1 MVARDPSRYGVHH
14 YPAQVPSTLLLGLAV
29 FAVGVDAYIVAAVLP
44 AVADNLHEPIER
56 VGLLASAYALP
67 MALLAPVF
75 GPLSDR
81 RGRRYALRLGLVIFA
96 AAAAA
101 CVVAP
106 NLGLLLVTRAIN
118 GLGAAIILPAAIAKA
133 GDLPTEAERGRAIGI
148 LGAVFPLSTL
158 IGLPIGAALT
168 IGAGWRAPFA
178 LIALVAL
185 IALAGVD
192 RLPADHPTA
201 KPIRYVDSLRSILR
215 DRPALSIMAVTFL
228 WFAGAFGLFVY
239 VSEFVHESFDIPAD
253 RAGLVYVVVGLV
265 GIIAA
270 RTSGRFIATIGP
282 RRTVL
287 IGLSL
292 FAAAVFVLPLT
303 TVALPLALVVF
314 AVWAFGTW
322 FGIPALNTIVAG
334 LSESERGSR
343 LAFNSSAQSLSNVVG
358 PIVTG
363 AIIANWGFGVAGPY
377 TSVLGMST
385 LALAWLVLPKPAR
398 SAPTASKATAERA
411 PIIEA

>member
-1 MVARDPSRYGVHH
+1 M
-14 YPAQVPSTLLLGLAV
+14 PSTLLLGLAM

-44 AVADNLHEPIER
+44 AIADNLQEPIEK

-81 RGRRYALRLGLVIFA
+81 RGRRYALRLGLAIFA
-96 AAAAA
+96 VAAAA
-101 CVVAP
+101 CVIAP
-106 NLGLLLVTRAIN
+106 NLGLLLVTRAVN

-133 GDLPTEAERGRAIGI
+133 GDLPTEAERGRAIGL

-158 IGLPIGAALT
+158 IGLPIGAAVT
-168 IGAGWRAPFA
+168 ILGGWRAPFA
-178 LIALVAL
+178 FIALVAL
-185 IALAGVD
+185 IALAGVS
-192 RLPADHPTA
+192 RLPADHPTVQ
-201 KPIRYVDSLRSILR
+201 PVRYVDSLRSMLR
-215 DRPALSIMAVTFL
+215 DRRALSIMAVTFL
-228 WFAGAFGLFVY
+228 WFGGAFGLFVY
-239 VSEFVHESFDIPAD
+239 VGEFVHRAFAIPVD

-292 FAAAVFVLPLT
+292 FAGAVFVLPLT
-303 TVALPLALVVF
+303 TIALPLALIVF
-314 AVWAFGTW
+314 AIWAFGTW

-334 LSESERGSR
+334 LSESERGTR

-377 TSVLGMST
+377 TSLLGLST
-385 LALAWLVLPKPAR
+385 LALAWLVLPRPA
-398 SAPTASKATAERA
+398 SSEAQAVPQKA
-411 PIIEA
+411 PIIET

>member
-1 MVARDPSRYGVHH
+1 VRP
-14 YPAQVPSTLLLGLAV
+14 TFLLGLAV

-44 AVADNLHEPIER
+44 EIADNLHEPIER

-81 RGRRYALRLGLVIFA
+81 RGRRYALRLGLGIFA

-106 NLGLLLVTRAIN
+106 SLPLLLLARAIN
-118 GLGAAIILPAAIAKA
+118 GLGASIILPAAIAKA
-133 GDLPTEAERGRAIGI
+133 GDLPTEAERGRAIGL
-148 LGAVFPLSTL
+148 LGAAFPLSTL
-158 IGLPIGAALT
+158 VGLPIGAALT
-168 IGAGWRAPFA
+168 ITGGWRFPFA
-178 LIALVAL
+178 FIVLVAL

-192 RLPADHPTA
+192 RLPADQPTGQS
-201 KPIRYVDSLRSILR
+201 IRYVDSLRSIVR
-215 DRPALSIMAVTFL
+215 DRRALSIMVVTFI
-228 WFAGAFGLFVY
+228 WFGAAFGLFVY
-239 VSEFVHESFDIPAD
+239 VGEFVHESFAIPAD

-265 GIIAA
+265 GIVAA
-270 RTSGRFIATIGP
+270 RTSGRFISTIGP

-292 FAAAVFVLPLT
+292 FVVAVFVLPLT
-303 TVALPLALVVF
+303 TIALPLALIVF
-314 AVWAFGTW
+314 AMWAFGTW

-334 LSESERGSR
+334 LSERERGTR
-343 LAFNSSAQSLSNVVG
+343 LAFNSSAQSLSNVFG

-363 AIIANWGFGVAGPY
+363 AIIATWGFGVAGPY
-377 TSVLGMST
+377 TSVVGLCA
-385 LALAWLVLPKPAR
+385 LALAWWVLPRPAETR
-398 SAPTASKATAERA
+398 STVVGDRR
-411 PIIEA
+411 PIIDA

>member
-1 MVARDPSRYGVHH
+1 M
-14 YPAQVPSTLLLGLAV
+14 PSTLLLGLAV

-44 AVADNLHEPIER
+44 EIADNLHEPIER

-81 RGRRYALRLGLVIFA
+81 RGRRYALRLGLAIFA

-101 CVVAP
+101 CVIAP
-106 NLGLLLVTRAIN
+106 NLALLLVTRAVN

-133 GDLPTEAERGRAIGI
+133 GDLPTEAERGRAIGL

-158 IGLPIGAALT
+158 IGLPIGSALT
-168 IGAGWRAPFA
+168 IAAGWRAPFA
-178 LIALVAL
+178 FIALVAL
-185 IALAGVD
+185 IGVIGVN

-201 KPIRYVDSLRSILR
+201 QPVRYLDSFRSILR
-215 DRPALSIMAVTFL
+215 DRRALWIMGVTFL
-228 WFAGAFGLFVY
+228 WFGGAFGLFVY
-239 VSEFVHESFDIPAD
+239 VGEFVHRTFGIPAD

-287 IGLSL
+287 IGLTL
-292 FAAAVFVLPLT
+292 FAGAVFVLPLT
-303 TVALPLALVVF
+303 TAALPLALIVF

-377 TSVLGMST
+377 TSLLALCT
-385 LALAWLVLPKPAR
+385 LALAWRVLPKPVR
-398 SAPTASKATAERA
+398 PPQQVVPEQR
-411 PIIEA
+411 PIIET

>member
-1 MVARDPSRYGVHH
+1 M
-14 YPAQVPSTLLLGLAV
+14 PSTLLLGLAV

-44 AVADNLHEPIER
+44 EIADNLHEPIER

-75 GPLSDR
+75 GPISDR
-81 RGRRYALRLGLVIFA
+81 RGRRYALRLGLGIFA

-101 CVVAP
+101 CVFAP
-106 NLGLLLVTRAIN
+106 SLPLLLVTRAVN
-118 GLGAAIILPAAIAKA
+118 GLGAAIILPAAIAKG
-133 GDLPTEAERGRAIGI
+133 GDLPTEAERGRAIGL
-148 LGAVFPLSTL
+148 LGAMFPLSTL

-168 IGAGWRAPFA
+168 IAAGWRAPFA
-178 LIALVAL
+178 FIAVVALVAM
-185 IALAGVD
+185 IGVNSLPGD
-192 RLPADHPTA
+192 RPTTQPVGYA
-201 KPIRYVDSLRSILR
+201 ASLRSILR
-215 DRPALSIMAVTFL
+215 DRQALLIFAVMFL
-228 WFAGAFGLFVY
+228 WFGGAFGLFVY
-239 VSEFVHESFDIPAD
+239 VGEFVHRSFAIPAD

-287 IGLSL
+287 IGLSM
-292 FAAAVFVLPLT
+292 FAVAVFVLPLT

-314 AVWAFGTW
+314 AIWAFGTW
-322 FGIPALNTIVAG
+322 FGIPAINTIVAG
-334 LSESERGSR
+334 LSERERGSR
-343 LAFNSSAQSLSNVVG
+343 LAFASSAQSLSNVVG

-363 AIIANWGFGVAGPY
+363 AIIATWGFGVAGPY
-377 TSVLGMST
+377 TSLLALCT

-398 SAPTASKATAERA
+398 DTAAVVPEHR
-411 PIIEA
+411 PIIET

>member
-1 MVARDPSRYGVHH
+1 M
-14 YPAQVPSTLLLGLAV
+14 PSTLLLGLAM

-44 AVADNLHEPIER
+44 AIADNLQEPIEK

-81 RGRRYALRLGLVIFA
+81 RGRRYALRLGLAIFA
-96 AAAAA
+96 VAAAA
-101 CVVAP
+101 CVIAP
-106 NLGLLLVTRAIN
+106 NLGLLLVTRAVN

-133 GDLPTEAERGRAIGI
+133 GDLATEAERGRAIGL

-158 IGLPIGAALT
+158 IGLPIGAAVT
-168 IGAGWRAPFA
+168 ILGGWRAPFA
-178 LIALVAL
+178 FIALVAL
-185 IALAGVD
+185 IALAGVS
-192 RLPADHPTA
+192 RLPADHPTVQ
-201 KPIRYVDSLRSILR
+201 PVRYVDSLRSMLR
-215 DRPALSIMAVTFL
+215 DRRALSIMAVTFL
-228 WFAGAFGLFVY
+228 WFGGAFGLFVY
-239 VSEFVHESFDIPAD
+239 VGEFVHRAFAIPVD

-292 FAAAVFVLPLT
+292 FAGAVFVLPLT
-303 TVALPLALVVF
+303 TIALPLALIVF
-314 AVWAFGTW
+314 AIWAFGTW

-334 LSESERGSR
+334 LSESERGTR

-377 TSVLGMST
+377 TSLLGLST
-385 LALAWLVLPKPAR
+385 LALAWLVLPRPA
-398 SAPTASKATAERA
+398 SSEAQAVPQKA
-411 PIIEA
+411 PIIET